1 MTCLADCPIN
11 PVVSHPSSGNIPGSH
26 FKKPFIC
33 PMDHVFDIEGW
44 WHRVIDANG
53 FGPHIEFREYSFF
66 QNPRLTPAVNN
77 SRLVV
82 QPCVG
87 GSCAGGSKTTGVKV
101 SGPTTHY
108 KCATGVMNP

>member
-1 MTCLADCPIN
+1 
-11 PVVSHPSSGNIPGSH
+11 
-26 FKKPFIC
+26 
-33 PMDHVFDIEGW
+33 MDHVFDIEGW